1 MNGDPQRPP
10 AIAGSPTADEVAAVL
25 AALTRRSPA
34 PRTSAY
40 ERWRQTRLAAR
51 RDRGSTTR

>member
-1 MNGDPQRPP
+1 VIEG
-10 AIAGSPTADEVAAVL
+10 GPTADEVAAVL
-25 AALTRRSPA
+25 AALTQRRPA

-51 RDRGSTTR
+51 RHRGSAPR